1 MISIVK
7 KFFKKNNNQ
16 NSFNVE
22 LTKLKD
28 ETQVTKIFKSISDFS
43 DESEIRY
50 VGGCI
55 RKILNNEKVDDIDLA
70 TNIDPHKVCE
80 VLKKDNI
87 SFYES
92 GIEHGTI
99 TAKVNNHKFEITSL
113 RKDISTDG
121 RYAKVEFSN
130 DWYEDASRRDFTFN
144 SIYSD
149 LNGNLYDPF
158 NGKIDL
164 ENGLVKFIGD
174 AEKRIKEDYLRILRY
189 IRFYLNYSKQKHSE
203 ELKKTIR
210 KNINGI
216 AKISSDRLL
225 DELKK
230 LVLSEGFLKLPKDN
244 FSLEIINLVI
254 PQLKNLK
261 FFKNSNYY
269 LKKLISSKDFIFLV
283 SLMIIDET
291 DNCEYFLYKFNISNN
306 DKKKIRFL
314 AKYFS
319 KTLDKDLFTE
329 KNLWKIF
336 YYNGKEYLN
345 DLIDF
350 HIIKNNTSAKK
361 FLILKELFSNKSAPK
376 LNVNAKFLMQKFNL
390 KEGKELGKKLKD
402 IEEFW
407 LNNSFSINEKQIEKI
422 IRN

>member
-16 NSFNVE
+16 NSFSLE

-230 LVLSEGFLKLPKDN
+230 LVLSEGFLTLPKDN

-269 LKKLISSKDFIFLV
+269 SKRLISSKDFIFLV

-291 DNCEYFLYKFNISNN
+291 DNCEYFLYKFNISND
-306 DKKKIRFL
+306 DKKRIRFL

-319 KTLDKDLFTE
+319 KTLDKNLFTE

-336 YYNGKEYLN
+336 YYNGKEHLN
-345 DLIDF
+345 DLINF
-350 HIIKNNTSAKK
+350 HIIKNNSSAKK
-361 FLILKELFSNKSAPK
+361 LVILKEFFSNKSAPK

-390 KEGKELGKKLKD
+390 KEGKELGKKLKV